1 MEVSITPSL
10 ITNEAFKNKLLIITA
25 GENVIRFLPPLN
37 VTKEEIDLFI
47 EKFTEVL
54 KNVQLNFNK

>member
-1 MEVSITPSL
+1 MMTRAYNEMYLNDSMQTLAEVFSL
-10 ITNEAFKNKLLIITA
+10 VK
-25 GENVIRFLPPLN
+25 G
-37 VTKEEIDLFI
+37 KEEIDLFI